1 MEKGGEKHQCV
12 VASHAPPT
20 GDLAKTQAC
29 ALTGNQT
36 SDPLVHRLALNP
48 LNHTSQG
55 SFWPFLSVWFSG
67 ITCIHTF
74 TMLFNQLYYE
84 FVEFFHLP
92 KQKCPHSTLT
102 PHFPPLPAPGKHHS
116 TFSMNFSILGTS
128 YKWNICSFVPSLFHL
143 THCFRSSSMLWDV

>member
-48 LNHTSQG
+48 LNHTSHGKFQYLQG
-55 SFWPFLSVWFSG
+55 YFWF
-67 ITCIHTF
+67 
-74 TMLFNQLYYE
+74 
-84 FVEFFHLP
+84 
-92 KQKCPHSTLT
+92 
-102 PHFPPLPAPGKHHS
+102 
-116 TFSMNFSILGTS
+116 
-128 YKWNICSFVPSLFHL
+128 
-143 THCFRSSSMLWDV
+143 